1 MRPRNGNTFPT
12 AKDGYPILASERAIG
27 GPVVLVRD
35 EPPDDYHARRLAE
48 DQARSERIARA
59 EAREEAEIAY
69 GRAMI
74 EAAEAARAQVRHKLR
89 LILMSRR
96 YWFEHGSREA
106 ARRVTQELFDLAFSP
121 GELDVLR

>member
-1 MRPRNGNTFPT
+1 MVEQAGQMKAN
-12 AKDGYPILASERAIG
+12 AAI
-27 GPVVLVRD
+27 
-35 EPPDDYHARRLAE
+35 
-48 DQARSERIARA
+48 
-59 EAREEAEIAY
+59 EAEVN
-69 GRAMI
+69 RQ
-74 EAAEAARAQVRHKLR
+74 RVRHKLR

>member
-1 MRPRNGNTFPT
+1 MCFQNTSTPGNTTESWRNGMGNEIVDAEFREIT
-12 AKDGYPILASERAIG
+12 APALS
-27 GPVVLVRD
+27 
-35 EPPDDYHARRLAE
+35 PPE
-48 DQARSERIARA
+48 
-59 EAREEAEIAY
+59 EIAMSNAE
-69 GRAMI
+69 R
-74 EAAEAARAQVRHKLR
+74 EAARAQARHKLH